1 MSSSSI
7 RHSDECS
14 FVSVVP
20 PSSISEAT
28 LTAAFGEQR
37 RYVNHFFDHVDMRVV
52 KAFAD
57 VVLACT
63 GVVYLTGMGKSGI
76 IARNISM
83 MFVSVGVRAMYMSPV
98 DALHGDVGILRP
110 EDVLVLLS
118 KTGATAE
125 LLALV
130 PAARRKG
137 VRLVALV
144 CDTRGPLA
152 AACDPADVIALPLEK
167 ELCPFDLAPT
177 TSSIIQLIFG
187 NTVVA
192 AIMNS
197 TNLTREQYAANHPAG
212 RIGKRLTVLVADVM
226 RPLKDCAVC
235 GAGALLLP
243 TLALMSSKR
252 SGAVIV
258 CDDAGSLLGIF
269 TDGDLRR
276 TLERLGNDA
285 IQQPLGALM
294 KRGPATCRHDQK
306 AFDAMQEME
315 RTDAATGKKRVKELP
330 VVDDTGRVVGLIT
343 LHDLVQYGL

>member
-1 MSSSSI
+1 MSSSI
-7 RHSDECS
+7 RHSDEC

-57 VVLACT
+57 VVLGCT

-192 AIMNS
+192 AIMNG

-235 GAGALLLP
+235 AAGALLLP

-258 CDDAGSLLGIF
+258 CDDAGGLLGIF

-330 VVDDTGRVVGLIT
+330 VVDDAGRVVGLIT

>member
-1 MSSSSI
+1 MSGLAVSDSS
-7 RHSDECS
+7 DD
-14 FVSVVP
+14 VTVLAVP
-20 PSSISEAT
+20 PASIDEAT
-28 LTAAFGEQR
+28 LAAAFGEQR
-37 RYVNHFFDHVDMRVV
+37 RYVEHFFERVDMRQV

-57 VVLACT
+57 VVLQCR
-63 GVVYLTGMGKSGI
+63 GIVYLSGMGKSGI
-76 IARNISM
+76 IARNIGQ

-98 DALHGDVGILRP
+98 DALHGDVGIMRAD
-110 EDVLVLLS
+110 DVLVLLS
-118 KTGATAE
+118 KSAATAE

-152 AACDPADVIALPLEK
+152 AACEPRDVILLPLLK

-177 TSSIIQLIFG
+177 TSSIIQLVFG

-192 AIMNS
+192 AIMNG

-226 RPLKDCAVC
+226 RPLRDCAVC
-235 GAGALLLP
+235 AADALLLP
-243 TLALMSSKR
+243 TLARMSAQR
-252 SGAVIV
+252 TGAVIV
-258 CDDAGSLLGIF
+258 VDADTRLLGIF

-276 TLERLGNDA
+276 TIERLGNDA
-285 IQQPLGALM
+285 IQQTMGTLM
-294 KRGPATCRHDQK
+294 KRDPATCRHDQK

-315 RTDAATGKKRVKELP
+315 RADLATGKKRVKELP
-330 VVDDTGRVVGLIT
+330 VVDDDRRVVGLLT

>member
-1 MSSSSI
+1 MSLGASNGE
-7 RHSDECS
+7 DVNS

-20 PSSISEAT
+20 PSSISIET
-28 LTAAFGEQR
+28 LSAAFAEQR
-37 RYVNHFFDHVDMRVV
+37 RYVNHFFERVDMRLV

-57 VVLACT
+57 VVLQCR
-63 GVVYLTGMGKSGI
+63 GVVYLSGMGKSGI

-98 DALHGDVGILRP
+98 DALHGDVGILRS

-118 KTGATAE
+118 KSGATAE

-144 CDTRGPLA
+144 CDPRGPLA
-152 AACDPADVIALPLEK
+152 AACEPCDVITLPLEK

-192 AIMNS
+192 AIMNG

-226 RPLKDCAVC
+226 RPLKECAVC
-235 GAGALLLP
+235 AADSLLLP
-243 TLALMSSKR
+243 TLALMSAKR
-252 SGAVIV
+252 TGAVIV
-258 CDDAGSLLGIF
+258 CDDAGALLGIF

-276 TLERLGNDA
+276 TLERLGNGA

-294 KRGPATCRHDQK
+294 KRAPATCRHDQK

-315 RTDAATGKKRVKELP
+315 RTDIATGKKRVKELP
-330 VVDDTGRVVGLIT
+330 VVDDDGRVVGLVT